1 MKVIKVSPYDVN
13 LCKLVMGESTLLWNN
28 DWLKGKLIEDFPQD
42 SVADKKVLENVGS
55 MITFRETRAYMDASN
70 ELVKANEIKII

>member
-13 LCKLVMGESTLLWNN
+13 LCKLVMGESILLWNN
-28 DWLKGKLIEDFPQD
+28 DWLKGKLLEDFPQD
-42 SVADKKVLENVGS
+42 SVVDKNMLKNVGS
-55 MITFRETRAYMDASN
+55 IIIFRETRVYMDASN